1 MEKPQVIRLLHSVVF
16 LLRRQSVFSRLRR
29 HSREAWARSCTV
41 PSHATLAGGTG
52 RKGSAGLRGQP
63 RAALA
68 VAGSRTGLLAL
79 KGTATRVSVR
89 AFGTRVCYFSR
100 NQSGFFE
107 LSYVG
112 CQHRQVNRKGKL
124 LPFRWCF
131 AGFSWRSR
139 AGRRTAWGLQRVH
152 NCSVRPAVQGP
163 KTETP
168 QRKLTGL
175 QLTGTTYS
183 FLATLPFCSTA
194 LCTREMRSSF

>member
-1 MEKPQVIRLLHSVVF
+1 MHCPFPCHTGRRDGQERLCRPQVTA
-16 LLRRQSVFSRLRR
+16 Q
-29 HSREAWARSCTV
+29 
-41 PSHATLAGGTG
+41 
-52 RKGSAGLRGQP
+52 GQP
-63 RAALA
+63 WQWPDH
-68 VAGSRTGLLAL
+68 GTGLLTL
-79 KGTATRVSVR
+79 KGTATQVSAR

-100 NQSGFFE
+100 NQYGFFE

-112 CQHRQVNRKGKL
+112 CQHQQVNRKGKL

-168 QRKLTGL
+168 QRKLIGL